1 MEVCVVIDATQLS
14 EVATIEF
21 QLVTN
26 DGNATGKSVYSIL
39 VVTVSSTNTV
49 IMWCNLP
56 ELVICIC
63 EGTVFGTT

>member
-39 VVTVSSTNTV
+39 VLTLSSTSTSTI
-49 IMWCNLP
+49 IMW
-56 ELVICIC
+56 
-63 EGTVFGTT
+63 

>member
-1 MEVCVVIDATQLS
+1 MEVCVVIDAQLS
-14 EVATIEF
+14 DMATIEF

-49 IMWCNLP
+49 IMW
-56 ELVICIC
+56 
-63 EGTVFGTT
+63 

>member
-1 MEVCVVIDATQLS
+1 MIDATQFV
-14 EVATIEF
+14 EVTTIEF

-26 DGNATGKSVYSIL
+26 DGNATGKSVHSIL

-56 ELVICIC
+56 ELILSVK
-63 EGTVFGTT
+63 VLYLVPRKS